1 MKILKRVVL
10 AVLLL
15 IVVGALAL
23 ALYIWRERA
32 VVAAAMQIDTPNG
45 INTLEAPVIGG
56 VPQWVQIRGQDRG
69 NPVLLVIHGG
79 PGSPFM
85 PWNHIFQ
92 PQWEKDFT
100 VVEWD
105 QRATG
110 KNTIDPAVLEPPHPG
125 GIIDMYVNDALEV
138 TRYVQ
143 RMTGKAKIGILGHS
157 WGTTIGTRLVREHP
171 ELFYAYV
178 GVGQVINS
186 EQEKATYDYVLGQ
199 ATKAH
204 DQQTLAALAPLHP
217 YPASLL
223 AEKNFER
230 RVAMVTAVLQPL
242 ARYGGDFRDP
252 KIAGELMYAPLYNP
266 AYTVAEFWRFA
277 RRDGLIYVAG
287 GMIDEMM
294 TADVVKDGLAFQI
307 PMFFFEGRH
316 DHSVDATIVAKYFPQ
331 IEAPHKELV
340 WFESSGHFP
349 MLEEQVKFRDMLV
362 EKVRPF
368 GAQ

>member
-1 MKILKRVVL
+1 MKILKRVAL

-15 IVVGALAL
+15 LVIGVLTL
-23 ALYIWRERA
+23 WIYIAYQRA
-32 VVAAAMQIDTPNG
+32 SVASAMQITAPDG
-45 INTLEAPVIGG
+45 INTLEAPAIGG
-56 VPQWVQIRGQDRG
+56 VPQWVQIRGQNRD

-85 PWNHIFQ
+85 PWNQLFQ

-100 VVEWD
+100 VVQWD

-110 KNTIDPAVLEPPHPG
+110 KNMPDPAVLEPPHAG

-143 RMTGKAKIGILGHS
+143 RMTGKAKIGVLGHS
-157 WGTTIGTRLVREHP
+157 WGTTIGIRLVREHP

-178 GVGQVINS
+178 GVGQTINT
-186 EQEKATYDYVLGQ
+186 EQEEASYDFVVAQ
-199 ATKAH
+199 ATQAH
-204 DQQTLAALAPLHP
+204 DQATLAALAPLRP
-217 YPASLL
+217 YPEKML
-223 AEKNFER
+223 AERSFEG
-230 RVAMVTAVLQPL
+230 RVAMVTTVLQQL
-242 ARYGGDFRDP
+242 SRYGGDFHDP
-252 KIAGELMYAPLYNP
+252 AFTSGLMFAPLFNP
-266 AYTVAEFWRFA
+266 AYSVGEFWRFA
-277 RRDGLIYVAG
+277 RRDGLMYVAG

-294 TADVVKDGLAFQI
+294 AVDVVKEGLAFQI
-307 PMFFFEGRH
+307 PMFFFEGRY

-340 WFESSGHFP
+340 WFENSGHFP
-349 MLEEQVKFRDMLV
+349 MLEEQVRFGAMLV

-368 GAQ
+368 AL